1 MRNGTHMYET
11 IFDYFM
17 TKPGRLVGSG
27 RFAAR
32 SGMLLLFIGL
42 CGRVAT
48 TGVAVLSSRASNTPQ
63 AMTLVDVY
71 PALPTWWVPETAFG
85 FLLCLGMIACGV
97 AVAQTGRRLQR
108 YLDH

>member
-1 MRNGTHMYET
+1 MYET
-11 IFDYFM
+11 MLDYFV
-17 TKPGRLVGSG
+17 TKPERLVSSG

-48 TGVAVLSSRASNTPQ
+48 TGVAVLSSRAPNATP
-63 AMTLVDVY
+63 AMTLVKVY
-71 PALPTWWVPETAFG
+71 PPLPTWWVPETVFG
-85 FLLCLGMIACGV
+85 FFLCLGMIACGV